1 MRLPLISYLLKYVF
15 TLTVVIALGACAA
28 HQPYS
33 ENLSDR
39 YYVVQPGDNF
49 ASIAFLLET
58 TTKQLKRAN
67 QWANSGPLQP
77 GTRLLVPR
85 ATYGTDPL
93 SVEPSDIETLSAD
106 YIWPLERFEV
116 SSNFGFRGGRLHS
129 GIDLRAPNGTP
140 IHASAT
146 GKVTFSGYKN
156 GYGKTVIIDHGQGI
170 ETTYAHNSRN
180 LVQSGQRV
188 QQGEAIARVGRS
200 GKATGYHVH
209 FEIRMHG
216 QALNPAH
223 RIQAAM

>member
-1 MRLPLISYLLKYVF
+1 MWKFLSSVQQVLSPHRQDEDSYRVTVRLSLINYILKYVF

-39 YYVVQPGDNF
+39 YYIVQPGDNF

-67 QWANSGPLQP
+67 LWANSGPLQP

-93 SVEPSDIETLSAD
+93 SVEPSNIEILSAD
-106 YIWPLERFEV
+106 YIWPLKHFEV
-116 SSNFGFRGGRLHS
+116 SSKFGYRRGRLHS

-146 GKVTFSGYKN
+146 GSAN
-156 GYGKTVIIDHGQGI
+156 
-170 ETTYAHNSRN
+170 
-180 LVQSGQRV
+180 
-188 QQGEAIARVGRS
+188 AR
-200 GKATGYHVH
+200 
-209 FEIRMHG
+209 
-216 QALNPAH
+216 
-223 RIQAAM
+223 QAASESDARGRDGARC